1 MLVGPDGKPVQVT
14 PVIGAPKLTDLHPLS
29 PKDMEA
35 VAAPI
40 REAMEAGVH
49 SQSPCN
55 VEFGMVARLVA
66 TVLHLQ
72 TPLPTLTR
80 DGAEE

>member
-14 PVIGAPKLTDLHPLS
+14 PVIGAPKLTDLPSLS
-29 PKDMEA
+29 PTDMEA

-40 REAMEAGVH
+40 QEALAAGVH
-49 SQSPCN
+49 AQSPCN

-72 TPLPTLTR
+72 APLPILTR